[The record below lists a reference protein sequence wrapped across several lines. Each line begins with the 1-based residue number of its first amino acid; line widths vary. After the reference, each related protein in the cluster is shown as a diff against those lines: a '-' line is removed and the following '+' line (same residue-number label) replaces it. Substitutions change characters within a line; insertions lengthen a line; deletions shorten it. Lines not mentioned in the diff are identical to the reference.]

1 MTNPFCDPYF
11 ILQKV
16 YGGGAFLKQALS
28 DTPIEE
34 LNRARTVKICY
45 GVLENDLY
53 LDFCIRSFAPKNPK
67 LPVRIILKIALYA
80 LLFLEKPRYM
90 VTDNAVSLAKKLG
103 KGGASGFI
111 NAFLRAFD
119 ASKLK
124 FPQEKAEELSVRY
137 SYPVFAVKRLLAE
150 YGEDA
155 LSVMEHMPA
164 RTFVRFRDAQT
175 AEKYLHAPP
184 RICRNGQT
192 SPESGKEGAAMRG
205 GAEKTP
211 FANVYAFSHFRRDAG
226 YDAGEY
232 TFQSVG
238 SAAICSVVEPCENL
252 LDACAAPGG
261 KSVLLSQKCAH
272 VTAFELH
279 AHRAEL
285 IESYAAR
292 MGAENVEVVCRDS
305 SVYEEKYRRAFDGVL
320 VDAPC
325 SGYGVTNENPDI
337 RFFRKEE
344 SLRELHKIQLS
355 ILNACAEYV
364 REGGHLYY
372 STCSV
377 FREEN
382 DGTVGEFLK
391 AHPEFCAEK
400 IGCALGHMQKE
411 YGLQFLPHLSMGA
424 GFYVS
429 KLVRKAENSAAR

>member
-1 MTNPFCDPYF
+1 MTNPIYDPYAV
-11 ILQKV
+11 LQKV
-16 YGGGAFLKQALS
+16 YGGGAFLKQALT

-34 LNRARTVKICY
+34 MNRARTVKICY

-53 LDFCIRSFAPKNPK
+53 LEFCIRSFAPKNPK
-67 LPVRIILKIALYA
+67 LPIRIILKICLYM
-80 LLFLEKPRYM
+80 LLFLKKQRYM
-90 VTDNAVSLAKKLG
+90 VTNNAVSLAKKLG

-119 ASKLK
+119 AEKLK
-124 FPQEKAEELSVRY
+124 LPQEKTERLSVQY

-150 YGEDA
+150 YGDDA
-155 LSVMEHMPA
+155 VSVMEHMPA
-164 RTFVRFRDAQT
+164 RTFVRFKNKETAKKHLYAPAHIYGEGEKPLQSQTGDA
-175 AEKYLHAPP
+175 EI
-184 RICRNGQT
+184 R
-192 SPESGKEGAAMRG
+192 S

-211 FANVYAFSHFRRDAG
+211 FENVYAFSNFRRDAG
-226 YDAGEY
+226 FDAGEY

-238 SAAICSVVEPCENL
+238 SVAICSVVKPCENL

-261 KSVLLSQKCAH
+261 KSVLLSEKCAH

-285 IESYAAR
+285 IRSYAAR
-292 MGAENVEVVCRDS
+292 MGAKNIDVVCRDS
-305 SVYEEKYRRAFDGVL
+305 SVYDEKYRRAFDAVL

-344 SLRELHKIQLS
+344 SLQELHKIQLS
-355 ILNACAEYV
+355 ILNSCAEYV
-364 REGGHLYY
+364 REGGKLYY

-382 DGTVGEFLK
+382 DGTVDEFLK
-391 AHPEFCAEK
+391 KHPEFSAEK
-400 IGCALGHMQKE
+400 IVCALGHMQKE

-429 KLVRKAENSAAR
+429 KLVRK

>member
-1 MTNPFCDPYF
+1 MTNPIYDPYAV
-11 ILQKV
+11 LQKV
-16 YGGGAFLKQALS
+16 YGGGAFLKQALT

-67 LPVRIILKIALYA
+67 LPVRIILKICLYM
-80 LLFLEKPRYM
+80 LLFLKKQRYM
-90 VTDNAVSLAKKLG
+90 ITDNAVSLAKKLG
-103 KGGASGFI
+103 KGGAAGFI

-119 ASKLK
+119 AEKLTL
-124 FPQEKAEELSVRY
+124 PQEKTERLSVQY

-155 LSVMEHMPA
+155 VSVMEHMPA
-164 RTFVRFRDAQT
+164 RTFVRFKNKET
-175 AEKYLHAPP
+175 AEKYIHAPSCS
-184 RICRNGQT
+184 REKDEALSAHADGT
-192 SPESGKEGAAMRG
+192 KKS
-205 GAEKTP
+205 GAEETP
-211 FANVYAFSHFRRDAG
+211 FENVYAFSNFRRDKG
-226 YDAGEY
+226 FDAGEY

-238 SAAICSVVEPCENL
+238 SVAICSVVEPCQNL

-261 KSVLLSQKCAH
+261 KSVLLSEKCAH

-279 AHRAEL
+279 PHRAEL
-285 IESYAAR
+285 IRTYAAR
-292 MGAENVEVVCRDS
+292 MGAKNIDVVCRDS
-305 SVYEEKYRRAFDGVL
+305 SVYDETYRRAFDAVL

-344 SLRELHKIQLS
+344 SLQELHKIQLA
-355 ILNACAEYV
+355 ILSACAEYV
-364 REGGHLYY
+364 REGGMLYY

-382 DGTVGEFLK
+382 DGTVAEFLK
-391 AHPEFCAEK
+391 THPEFCAEK
-400 IGCALGHMQKE
+400 IVCALGHMQKE

-429 KLVRKAENSAAR
+429 KLVRK

>member
-1 MTNPFCDPYF
+1 MTNPIYDPYAV
-11 ILQKV
+11 LQKV
-16 YGGGAFLKQALS
+16 YGGGAFLKQALT

-67 LPVRIILKIALYA
+67 LPVRIILKICLYM
-80 LLFLEKPRYM
+80 LLFLKKQRYM
-90 VTDNAVSLAKKLG
+90 ITDNAVSLAKKLG

-111 NAFLRAFD
+111 NAFLRTFD
-119 ASKLK
+119 AEKLK
-124 FPQEKAEELSVRY
+124 FPQEKTERLSVQY

-150 YGEDA
+150 YGDDA
-155 LSVMEHMPA
+155 VSVMEHMPA
-164 RTFVRFRDAQT
+164 RTFVRFKNKET
-175 AEKYLHAPP
+175 AEKYLNASAHTYE
-184 RICRNGQT
+184 N
-192 SPESGKEGAAMRG
+192 KEDVHKGGEQRS

-211 FANVYAFSHFRRDAG
+211 FENVYAFSNFRRDKG
-226 YDAGEY
+226 FDAGEY

-261 KSVLLSQKCAH
+261 KSVLLSEKCAH

-285 IESYAAR
+285 IRSYAAR
-292 MGAENVEVVCRDS
+292 MGAKNIDVVCRDS
-305 SVYEEKYRRAFDGVL
+305 SVYDEKYRRAFDAVL

-344 SLRELHKIQLS
+344 SLQELHKIQLS

-364 REGGHLYY
+364 REGGKLYY

-377 FREEN
+377 FGEEN
-382 DGTVGEFLK
+382 DGTIAEFLK
-391 AHPEFCAEK
+391 THPEFCAEK
-400 IGCALGHMQKE
+400 IVCALGHMQKK

-429 KLVRKAENSAAR
+429 KLVRKTEKLLPVE